1 MPQNATSLK
10 PPAVKAAVALK
21 RGEGKSKAQIA
32 REMRIDRETV
42 TRILADPE
50 IHEALEASRSRCV
63 AMLPKAERAVER
75 QLETGD
81 GDLGLRFLEKS
92 GVLSGQEQH
101 KPSAMFQDVLLNQTL
116 QVLLRSGDQIAVTAS
131 PTIENGPADASKRQ
145 ILSNSHAEEESTS

>member
-1 MPQNATSLK
+1 MPQNATSSK

-42 TRILADPE
+42 ARILAEPE
-50 IHEALEASRSRCV
+50 ISEAVEASWLRCV

-92 GVLSGQEQH
+92 GVLTGAEPR
-101 KPSAMFQDVLLNQTL
+101 KVVPSDIHLQQAINLLVHPSTATA
-116 QVLLRSGDQIAVTAS
+116 SSAIQIA
-131 PTIENGPADASKRQ
+131 PIR
-145 ILSNSHAEEESTS
+145 ESDGGK

>member
-21 RGEGKSKAQIA
+21 RGEGKSKSQIA
-32 REMRIDRETV
+32 REMKIDRETV

-50 IHEALEASRSRCV
+50 INEAIEASRSRCV

-75 QLETGD
+75 QLEKGD

-92 GVLSGQEQH
+92 GVLSGPQQPRNSMTMDVHLQQAIAMYVGPSDSTITSQQSADKET
-101 KPSAMFQDVLLNQTL
+101 KPVIIKNGAV
-116 QVLLRSGDQIAVTAS
+116 GQI
-131 PTIENGPADASKRQ
+131 K
-145 ILSNSHAEEESTS
+145 